1 MLTSHH
7 HGSVRCLRKEK
18 LTVHRLRFSQ
28 YLVVLALT
36 ILAPAGLGAQTDTRL
51 EGLKD
56 EALRMVEEDAKM
68 VQEIVD
74 MLFSFGELGFQ
85 EFETQRY
92 LTGILEDHGF
102 EIELGVAGMP
112 SAWTAR

>member
-1 MLTSHH
+1 M
-7 HGSVRCLRKEK
+7 
-18 LTVHRLRFSQ
+18 HRLRFSQ
-28 YLVVLALT
+28 YLTVLALI
-36 ILAPAGLGAQTDTRL
+36 ILTPAGLRAQTDTRL

-56 EALRMVEEDAKM
+56 EVLRMVEEDAKM

-102 EIELGVAGMP
+102 
-112 SAWTAR
+112 

>member
-1 MLTSHH
+1 M
-7 HGSVRCLRKEK
+7 
-18 LTVHRLRFSQ
+18 HRSRFSQ
-28 YLVVLALT
+28 YLVVFFIT
-36 ILAPAGLGAQTDTRL
+36 IFVPVGLRAQADARL
-51 EGLKD
+51 QGLKD
-56 EALRMVEEDAKM
+56 EALQMVEEDAKM

-102 EIELGVAGMP
+102 EIELGGAGMP
-112 SAWTAR
+112 SAWIAQWSNGS

>member
-1 MLTSHH
+1 M
-7 HGSVRCLRKEK
+7 
-18 LTVHRLRFSQ
+18 HRTTFSQ
-28 YLVVLALT
+28 HLAALSLVT
-36 ILAPAGLGAQTDTRL
+36 LAPLGLGAQTDARL
-51 EGLKD
+51 EDLKD
-56 EALRMVEEDAKM
+56 EVLQMVEEDAKM

-102 EIELGVAGMP
+102 EIEIGVAGMP
-112 SAWTAR
+112 SAW